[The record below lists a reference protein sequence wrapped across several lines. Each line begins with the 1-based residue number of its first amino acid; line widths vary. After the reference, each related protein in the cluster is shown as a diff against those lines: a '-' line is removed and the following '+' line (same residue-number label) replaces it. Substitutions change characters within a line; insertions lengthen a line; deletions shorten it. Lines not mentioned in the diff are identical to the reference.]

1 VIFVGRPTKI
11 TPIRGAGGVQHGR
24 PSRHFGGALPD
35 QRRPHGTVAHHGP
48 SPTDPPLG
56 TPPPAGHGDV
66 TITTLAVGAAIAY
79 FIVFGLGFIV
89 RPELVGR
96 FALRWTDPAGR
107 TEVRCYYGGV
117 SVALG
122 GFLALLL
129 AEDQADLALSGV
141 LILASTVLLCRLVST
156 LVDGGRD
163 HPYTRVAIPSEA
175 LMVLGLGAAKLL
187 G

>member
-1 VIFVGRPTKI
+1 
-11 TPIRGAGGVQHGR
+11 
-24 PSRHFGGALPD
+24 
-35 QRRPHGTVAHHGP
+35 
-48 SPTDPPLG
+48 
-56 TPPPAGHGDV
+56 
-66 TITTLAVGAAIAY
+66 
-79 FIVFGLGFIV
+79 
-89 RPELVGR
+89 
-96 FALRWTDPAGR
+96 
-107 TEVRCYYGGV
+107 VRCYYGGV